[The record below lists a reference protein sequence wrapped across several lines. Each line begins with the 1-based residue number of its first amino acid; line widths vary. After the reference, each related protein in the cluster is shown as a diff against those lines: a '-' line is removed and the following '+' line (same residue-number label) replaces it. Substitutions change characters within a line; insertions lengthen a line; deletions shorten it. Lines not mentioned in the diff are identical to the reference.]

1 MNRLSCLLLIALY
14 LAPLSASSQ
23 STSATI
29 SGGVTDSSGRF
40 IADAAVDIANDATGV
55 IYSVKTNSSGIYFVP
70 ILPPGTYHVQISK
83 QGYKT
88 IIKPDIVLNVQAAI
102 ALNFTLPIGA
112 RSESITVESGTSL
125 LNTTDASVSTVI
137 DRKFVENIPLNGR
150 SFQDL
155 ISMTPGVTSQSPQ
168 STSGTSYLGYSG
180 DFSVNGQRTESNYYT
195 IDGVSGNSGAGNGYG
210 GAQPATGGSLGAST
224 ALGTTQ
230 SLISV
235 DALQEFRVQ
244 SSTYSAEYGRS
255 PGGQFSLA
263 TRSGSSRVHGTVF
276 DYLRN
281 NYFDANDWFNDHYGK
296 PISALRQ
303 NDFGG
308 TLGGPV
314 PLPTHSS
321 QSAKTF
327 FFFSYE
333 GLRLT
338 QPQAASIQYVP
349 DLFLREQAP
358 ATMKPILDAYPLPSA
373 GAVDYGTANSPSL
386 AQFIEA
392 YSLPSQIDST
402 SIRLDHTL
410 NRKAALFFRFSDT
423 PSSSAS
429 RILSTLTKSQFGN
442 RSYTLGSTYQFDAS
456 RTNEFRIGYV
466 TSQSA
471 LAASLDD
478 FGGAV
483 PIDLTGALAPGLS
496 QNANPYVYLFFT
508 GIGSSTLSTQLTS
521 NQMTSWNLVDSFTFV
536 RKKHVLKMGID
547 FRRIDSTLSP
557 YSPIVEP
564 IFLSVQ
570 AVLSN
575 VSTETYVNQQT
586 PSTPRFNQFAAYVQD
601 EWRLTPR
608 LSLSTGV
615 RWEIDPP
622 PSSPDGKDAYTLSGD
637 LGTPSNLSLAPRG
650 TPLWKTSYGNFAPR
664 LGIAWQART
673 NPGWETVIRTG
684 GGVFFDT
691 NNQVAS
697 LGFGGAA
704 VGFSSYQFYV
714 GAPLPLTSAQVTLT
728 PSASPPYTTSTVY
741 SFPTHLQ
748 LPYVLEWNVSLQ
760 QALGKSQSLTISYVG
775 SNGRREMGEKELSL
789 ASLNPDFGT
798 VVEFYGGI
806 TSNYQALQ
814 TTFQRSVAH
823 GLQALASYT
832 WSHSIDFGSTYATLP
847 VLRGN
852 SDYDL
857 RHNLAGGISWDIP
870 ATLKGGL
877 GRTLLG
883 GWGADG
889 RIMARTGFPV
899 TLQGNL
905 LTDPGTGNQYYSGL
919 NLINGVSTYIYG
931 TQYPGGR
938 AINKGAFTLPGS
950 ASSGNAPRNFVRGFD
965 ATQINLAV
973 RREFPLPRELKI
985 QFRAEAFNL
994 LNHPNFGYIDSVYS
1008 SATFGQ
1014 ATNMLNQS
1022 LGTMASQYQQGG
1034 SRSLQFALKL
1044 AF

>member
-1 MNRLSCLLLIALY
+1 MKRFLCFLLIGLC
-14 LAPLSASSQ
+14 LASGRARSQ

-40 IADAAVDIANDATGV
+40 ITDASVDIANDVTGV
-55 IYSVKTNSSGIYFVP
+55 IYSVKTNSSGIYYIP

-83 QGYKT
+83 QGFKT
-88 IIKPDIVLNVQAAI
+88 IIRPDVVLNVQSAI
-102 ALNFTLPIGA
+102 ALNFVLPVGA
-112 RSESITVESGTSL
+112 RSESVTVESGASR
-125 LNTTDASVSTVI
+125 LNTSDAAVSTVI
-137 DRKFVENIPLNGR
+137 DRKFVESIPLNGR

-168 STSGTSYLGYSG
+168 STNGSSYLGYSG

-195 IDGVSGNSGAGNGYG
+195 VDGVSGNSGAGNGFG

-263 TRSGSSRVHGTVF
+263 TRSGTSRIHGTAF

-281 NYFDANDWFNDHYGK
+281 SDFDANDWFNDYYRK

-314 PLPTHSS
+314 PLPIGHRRTD
-321 QSAKTF
+321 KTF

-338 QPQAASIQYVP
+338 EPQAATIQYVP
-349 DLFLREQAP
+349 DLSLRAQAP
-358 ATMKPILDAYPLPSA
+358 AALQPILNAYPLPSA
-373 GAVDYGTANSPSL
+373 GAVDYGSANAPSL

-402 SIRLDHTL
+402 SIRLDHTV
-410 NRKAALFFRFSDT
+410 NQKIALFFRFSNT
-423 PSSSAS
+423 PSSSSS
-429 RILSTLTKSQFGN
+429 RTLSSLTQSEDGN
-442 RSYTLGSTYQFDAS
+442 RSYTLGSTYQFNATL
-456 RTNEFRIGYV
+456 TNEFRLGYV
-466 TSQSA
+466 SSRSA
-471 LAASLDD
+471 LNANLDA

-483 PIDLTGALAPGLS
+483 PTNLGSALAPGLS
-496 QNANPYVYLFFT
+496 HNANPYFFLYFA
-508 GIGSSTLSTQLTS
+508 GVGSSVISTQSTS
-521 NQMTSWNLVDSFTFV
+521 NQMTSWNLVDSFSFV
-536 RKKHVLKMGID
+536 RGKHALKAGID
-547 FRRIDSTLSP
+547 FRRINSTLSP

-564 IFLSVQ
+564 IFFSLQ
-570 AVLSN
+570 AVLN
-575 VSTETYVNQQT
+575 DQTTETYVNQQT
-586 PSTPRFNQFAAYVQD
+586 RSTPEFNQFAAYVQD

-615 RWEIDPP
+615 RWEVDPP
-622 PSSPDGKDAYTLSGD
+622 PTSPDGKDAYTLSGS
-637 LGTPSNLSLAPRG
+637 LATPSSLALAPRG

-664 LGIAWQART
+664 LGIAWQAH
-673 NPGWETVIRTG
+673 NEPGWETVFRTG

-691 NNQVAS
+691 NSQVAS
-697 LGFGGAA
+697 QGFGGSA
-704 VGFSSYQFYV
+704 VGFSAYTFYY
-714 GAPLPLTSAQVTLT
+714 GAPLPLTSSQVTLT
-728 PSASPPYTTSTVY
+728 PSSNPPYSTSTVF

-760 QALGKSQSLTISYVG
+760 QALGRSQSVTLSYVG
-775 SNGRREMGEKELSL
+775 SNGRRQMGEKQFSL
-789 ASLNPDFGT
+789 ASHNPNFGT
-798 VVEFYGGI
+798 VDSFYGGI
-806 TSNYQALQ
+806 TSNYQGLQ
-814 TTFQRSVAH
+814 ATLQRSVTH

-847 VLRGN
+847 VVRGN
-852 SDYDL
+852 SNFDL
-857 RHNLAGGISWDIP
+857 RHNLSGGLSWDLPSPIE
-870 ATLKGGL
+870 
-877 GRTLLG
+877 GRVVRPLFG

-889 RIMARTGFPV
+889 RLMARTGFPI

-905 LTDPGTGNQYYSGL
+905 LTDPGSGNQYYSGL
-919 NLINGVSTYIYG
+919 NVVGGAPVYVYG
-931 TQYPGGR
+931 SQYPGGR
-938 AINKGAFTLPGS
+938 AVNKAAFSLPSSGT
-950 ASSGNAPRNFVRGFD
+950 SGNAPRNFVRGFD
-965 ATQINLAV
+965 ATQVNLAL
-973 RREFPLPRELKI
+973 RREFSLPREFKVR
-985 QFRAEAFNL
+985 FRAEAFNL
-994 LNHPNFGYIDSVYS
+994 LNHPNFGYVDSAYTD
-1008 SATFGQ
+1008 ATFGQ
-1014 ATNMLNQS
+1014 ANNMLNHS

-1034 SRSLQFALKL
+1034 SRSLQLALTL